1 MADILDDVK
10 LLSEG
15 ADSAPLDNS
24 KGKEPDV
31 DDDVALLE
39 EGADDEV
46 SEDEVPVDEE
56 EEEVLSDDEP
66 EVEAES
72 ADKKTELLP
81 HERPTLT
88 DIKKE
93 FPNFFKKFPTME
105 HMLFREREYTQLFPT
120 VAEAKDAAE
129 ASVALDDFRTDL
141 FAGTGEKFTLA
152 LKEAGEL
159 DKFSRNFLTNLQKSD
174 KDGYWNAITPTLEN
188 LVKGFMREGQRRN
201 DQNLIASAENLS
213 IYLFDTDEI
222 AKGTKTMIKPAPV
235 EDKRVTDRLADID
248 RRDNNNFR
256 INVLEGIA
264 SGIDPIIGVSSLK
277 NIKPTMQKILS
288 KQVLDEVDAAIAKDD
303 AHMRYVNSLWAKAK
317 GNYTN
322 EIKSKI
328 ISAYLERAKS
338 LVPSIR
344 RRVLADALGTTVEKS
359 REKLEQNRRVQ
370 NRREPGSQGKPA
382 GNATKVHSAKSIDWN
397 KTSDMALLNGNVTLK
412 GRK

>member
-1 MADILDDVK
+1 MADISDDVK
-10 LLSEG
+10 LLAEG
-15 ADSAPLDNS
+15 AP
-24 KGKEPDV
+24 EPKIDKV
-31 DDDVALLE
+31 DDVENDVALLE
-39 EGADDEV
+39 EGSDV
-46 SEDEVPVDEE
+46 EVPEVED
-56 EEEVLSDDEP
+56 EEVLSDDEP
-66 EVEAES
+66 EVEPEP
-72 ADKKTELLP
+72 ADKTVKKDLLP

-93 FPNFFKKFPTME
+93 FPDFFKRFPSME
-105 HMLFREREYTQLFPT
+105 HMLFREKEYSQVFPT

-129 ASVALDDFRTDL
+129 ASSALDDFRADL
-141 FAGTGEKFTLA
+141 FSGTGEKFTSA

-159 DKFSRNFLTNLQKSD
+159 DKFSRNFLTNLQKTD

-188 LVKGFMREGQRRN
+188 LVKGFFNEGKRRN

-222 AKGTKTMIKPAPV
+222 AKGLKTTIKAATQ

-248 RRDNNNFR
+248 RQQYNTFR

-264 SGIDPIIGVSSLK
+264 QGVEPIIGVGSLK

-288 KQVLDEVDAAIAKDD
+288 KQILDEIDGAMSKDE

-322 EIKSKI
+322 DFKSKI

-344 RRVLADALGTTVEKS
+344 RRVLADALGMTVEKS
-359 REKLEQNRRVQ
+359 KEKLAISQQ
-370 NRREPGSQGKPA
+370 TQQRREPGGQGKPA
-382 GNATKVHSAKSIDWN
+382 GNAVRVHSAKSIDWN
-397 KTSDMALLNGNVTLK
+397 KTSDVDLLNGNVTMK